1 MKSETK
7 QLARA
12 LAKELLT
19 ITNFS
24 ICEWITEEKLLA
36 ELPFSKRMLQTYRS
50 NGLITGYHFKAL
62 NSKEKPLGNSDNR
75 GRKVFIYHRS
85 RILEFVE
92 EL

>member
-1 MKSETK
+1 
-7 QLARA
+7 
-12 LAKELLT
+12 
-19 ITNFS
+19 
-24 ICEWITEEKLLA
+24 
-36 ELPFSKRMLQTYRS
+36 MLQTYRS